1 MDGGQPTYNSTVL
14 GNIGTVLDKG
24 FRHGSSGGY
33 QKIKMTGLTDGQVY
47 TFTTY
52 SQSWAGSRTMIVSC
66 SDLPGA
72 TFSFNQDKYQDSPY
86 DGYLL
91 ECTYVADGTEAEFTF
106 QDVSANLHFY
116 AFSNRVASSST
127 GVDVSGAG
135 AVGTFSKSLSSLT
148 AGSRYEYAFVA
159 TNNGGATQSG
169 TNSFVTLGLPQLL
182 IPGATDVTKTSV
194 SLNADLNSTGGASY
208 VTGEPFSGSS
218 VPGLLM
224 WMDGD
229 DPDGDGTPNTSNYNL
244 ANGTG
249 WQDKSGHGRHAS
261 NVDGSPSFQTNG
273 LNGKGVVYFN
283 GTNNAY
289 ISSSSSLAA
298 HTENFSIFM
307 ISKDEG
313 TASHSAHVQSP
324 YNNNVWS
331 FGAKQGH
338 TKNVAW
344 FNGWLY
350 PQSQDTDSQDTSNFH
365 IYQATLSDTDVGN
378 VWLDGVKVM
387 TDGTGAND
395 GTNRKPT
402 QISFGGDNRGNH
414 TRSKC
419 RIAEFFILNRV
430 VPEAERL
437 KIEGYLA
444 RKWGL
449 MNTMFSAAHP
459 YHGSDP
465 YQPTVSQGG
474 EDAAITF
481 YWGDNNGSTTA
492 GNWDTPVAISGTHG
506 IGVVSHALSGL
517 TTGATYYYT
526 AKAVTSAGTSWG
538 PVQTFVPANT
548 ALNKYSISDL
558 ALWVDASDL
567 NGDGTTDSVTNGT
580 AVSAWTDKSLTT
592 ATVNQTNSP
601 TTNRPARRIHS
612 EVKPSVYDLTVAND
626 FLNYLLA
633 EGR

>member
-1 MDGGQPTYNSTVL
+1 M
-14 GNIGTVLDKG
+14 GTA
-24 FRHGSSGGY
+24 
-33 QKIKMTGLTDGQVY
+33 Q
-47 TFTTY
+47 
-52 SQSWAGSRTMIVSC
+52 
-66 SDLPGA
+66 
-72 TFSFNQDKYQDSPY
+72 
-86 DGYLL
+86 
-91 ECTYVADGTEAEFTF
+91 
-106 QDVSANLHFY
+106 
-116 AFSNRVASSST
+116 
-127 GVDVSGAG
+127 
-135 AVGTFSKSLSSLT
+135 
-148 AGSRYEYAFVA
+148 
-159 TNNGGATQSG
+159 
-169 TNSFVTLGLPQLL
+169 
-182 IPGATDVTKTSV
+182 
-194 SLNADLNSTGGASY
+194 
-208 VTGEPFSGSS
+208 
-218 VPGLLM
+218 
-224 WMDGD
+224 
-229 DPDGDGTPNTSNYNL
+229 PNTSNYNL

-313 TASHSAHVQSP
+313 TGSHSAHVQSP

-459 YHGSDP
+459 YSLELT
-465 YQPTVSQGG
+465 PTSPPLARVVRMPRSLSIG
-474 EDAAITF
+474 E
-481 YWGDNNGSTTA
+481 TTMA
-492 GNWDTPVAISGTHG
+492 VRPLATG
-506 IGVVSHALSGL
+506 IPLWQS
-517 TTGATYYYT
+517 
-526 AKAVTSAGTSWG
+526 
-538 PVQTFVPANT
+538 
-548 ALNKYSISDL
+548 L
-558 ALWVDASDL
+558 APMV
-567 NGDGTTDSVTNGT
+567 
-580 AVSAWTDKSLTT
+580 
-592 ATVNQTNSP
+592 
-601 TTNRPARRIHS
+601 
-612 EVKPSVYDLTVAND
+612 
-626 FLNYLLA
+626 
-633 EGR
+633 